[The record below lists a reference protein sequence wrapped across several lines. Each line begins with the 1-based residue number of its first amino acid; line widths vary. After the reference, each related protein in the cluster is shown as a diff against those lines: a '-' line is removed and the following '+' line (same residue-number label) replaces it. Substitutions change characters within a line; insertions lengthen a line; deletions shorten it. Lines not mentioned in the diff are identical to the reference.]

1 MKLYATLLLSL
12 ALAGCAA
19 PIQTGAERVRQ
30 VDTQTAAGCKHL
42 RLVEVEGGLF
52 YSSKT
57 EAQRDM
63 LNKLRNATLA
73 AGGNA
78 FAAREIV
85 VERGFSLP
93 FGQAD
98 AYSCPL

>member
-1 MKLYATLLLSL
+1 MKWISGFFFMVL
-12 ALAGCAA
+12 LAGCAA

-30 VDTQTAAGCKHL
+30 IDPQAAAGCKHL

-52 YSSKT
+52 YSSTT
-57 EAQRDM
+57 EARRDM

-98 AYSCPL
+98 AYNCPL